1 MVPYFHT
8 SRFFPPQ
15 SVPHT
20 YAGPF
25 TIAAR
30 CSSFSS
36 TSPVLHGSHRPR
48 CLVRSSLRASGGPP
62 PQLAAQRGGYPCY
75 LVRFAVRCS
84 SSFLRLRG
92 WVPAP
97 EFRDA
102 VGPPSLPLPL
112 SLPAW
117 WRASLGAASS
127 WCSAC
132 AQRNPSCLFL
142 VGVSGSARQRYLP
155 AHRHLLLLL
164 PLMPPPLDPLS
175 LADGGW
181 SVCSLRQPAHLLW
194 FLCSRIPADGGR
206 MSRGAA
212 VGGLHRVPAC
222 SARLRFGYPTLIL
235 FFTHPRTE
243 QGMNR

>member
-1 MVPYFHT
+1 LNFLPLHRDNVLATIMHVRIVGKKKTLKTWPWRLQPTLSFIFVFKTLKAWPWRLLVT
-8 SRFFPPQ
+8 SLLRVFSRL
-15 SVPHT
+15 SVRDSF
-20 YAGPF
+20 ALVCCDF
-25 TIAAR
+25 T
-30 CSSFSS
+30 
-36 TSPVLHGSHRPR
+36 
-48 CLVRSSLRASGGPP
+48 LVAS
-62 PQLAAQRGGYPCY
+62 YP
-75 LVRFAVRCS
+75 
-84 SSFLRLRG
+84 G

-243 QGMNR
+243 QGTNR